1 MAWLCA
7 SVPLCLCGKEMIKI
21 RPLTQAD
28 VEQVLAI
35 TAASPEAAAWSRQA
49 YQAFL
54 DAPGRGFCRVA
65 EQGGTVVGLVCV
77 RVIGEESELLNIAVH
92 PSARGQGVGSQLME
106 QALREAAQT
115 GANRMFLEVRETNAP
130 ALRLYE
136 RLSFAVS
143 GRRPGYYAD
152 PPADALVLQRGL
164 VKETSGD
171 RAPSQ
176 FA

>member
-1 MAWLCA
+1 
-7 SVPLCLCGKEMIKI
+7 MIAI
-21 RPLTQAD
+21 RPLTEAD

-35 TAASPEAAAWSRQA
+35 TAASSEAAAWGREA
-49 YQAFL
+49 YQTFL

-65 EQGGTVVGLVCV
+65 EQGGTVVGFVCV
-77 RVIGEESELLNIAVH
+77 RVLGEEAELLNIAVH
-92 PSARGQGVGSQLME
+92 PSARGQGIGSRLME

-130 ALRLYE
+130 ALRLYG
-136 RLSFAVS
+136 RFGFAVC

-171 RAPSQ
+171 RTPSQ